1 MQREGGG
8 ELVSGSPGGA
18 SSALAT
24 EKAKPVS
31 AKGSRLLD
39 TLRYGS
45 ANFLLVLGAAAL
57 FVGGWAIW
65 GVLAFALVF
74 GSFADEVSGDDDLS
88 LKKSRCVFCTVNL
101 YLTLPLVALLAALL
115 VRFATLRPN
124 LTENWLETVGALW
137 LTGYLFALAGAT
149 VAHELTHRNDSKL
162 AKLSAYLLLGFTG
175 NASFLIYHIYTH
187 HRQVG
192 TYDDAATAR
201 RGERLRTFMVRTL
214 SQQFAQAARFEAS
227 RLRRNGL
234 SPYSWRNELI
244 LAHLVPLAILALAGI
259 FGGWK
264 GMLVIFLAGV
274 IGRAF
279 HELINYVQHFGLV
292 RVENTPIRPHHS
304 WDCYRT
310 ISNAVHYN
318 LPRHSDHHMFAT
330 RPFWQLDVQQG
341 APTLPYGYQTMAFI
355 ALTPPLWRYMM
366 KRLLIDWDKRFATE
380 AELAVVRE
388 RGWEGLA

>member
-8 ELVSGSPGGA
+8 ELGSGSSGA
-18 SSALAT
+18 GARPRGKLSETRLVQAL
-24 EKAKPVS
+24 S
-31 AKGSRLLD
+31 LLA
-39 TLRYGS
+39 TLRYSS
-45 ANFLLVLGAAAL
+45 ANFLLVLGAVAL
-57 FVGGWAIW
+57 VIGGWAIW

-74 GSFADEVSGDDDLS
+74 GSFADEVSGDDDVS
-88 LKKSRCVFCTVNL
+88 LKESRCLFCTVNL
-101 YLTLPLVALLAALL
+101 YLTLPLVALLAILL
-115 VRFATLRPN
+115 VRFAALRPS
-124 LTENWLETVGALW
+124 LTEHSFETIGALW

-149 VAHELTHRNDSKL
+149 VAHELTHRNNRL

-175 NASFLIYHIYTH
+175 NASFVIYHIYTH

-192 TYDDAATAR
+192 TYNDAATAR
-201 RGERLRTFMVRTL
+201 RGERLRTFMARTL
-214 SQQFAQAARFEAS
+214 TQQFGQAARFEAA
-227 RLRRNGL
+227 RLRRKGL
-234 SPYSWRNELI
+234 SPYSWRNEMI

-279 HELINYVQHFGLV
+279 HELINYVQHYGLV

-330 RPFWQLDVQQG
+330 KAFWQLDVHQD

-355 ALTPPLWRYMM
+355 ALTPPLWRHIM
-366 KRLLIDWDKRFATE
+366 RPLLVDWDKRFASE
-380 AELAVVRE
+380 AERAVVRE
-388 RGWEGLA
+388 RGWEGVA